1 MARSVDHRGNVPLP
15 GATPQARP
23 ARAADTWRVIRRVTA
38 TRYVTPLREGGSLPA
53 IVEADDDGLYVAKFR
68 GAGHGVKALVAE
80 LVAGE
85 IARALGLLVP
95 EIVLL
100 DFDPRLAAAEPDAE
114 IRELLQRSSGLNVG
128 LDFLPG
134 ALGFDPAAG
143 FRPPP
148 DLCADIVWFDAFVT
162 NVDRDARNTNLL
174 VWHKRLWLIDHGS
187 ALYIHHS
194 WRDPAAHARRPLAE
208 IKRNVLLP
216 YASSILEAD
225 ERLAGKVTPDLL
237 VEILAAVPDDWLS
250 ADSDRP
256 DPADRRDPA
265 DSDRAEPAARRA
277 AYLDYLTRRLEAP
290 RAFVEEAERARVA

>member
-1 MARSVDHRGNVPLP
+1 M
-15 GATPQARP
+15 
-23 ARAADTWRVIRRVTA
+23 IRRVTA

-80 LVAGE
+80 LIAGE
-85 IARALGLLVP
+85 IGRALGLLVP

-100 DFDPRLAAAEPDAE
+100 DFDPQLAAAEPDAE

-134 ALGFDPAAG
+134 SLGFDPAAG
-143 FRPPP
+143 FRPPRE
-148 DLCADIVWFDAFVT
+148 LCADVVWFDGLVT

-187 ALYIHHS
+187 ALYVHHT
-194 WRDPAAHARRPLAE
+194 WRDPEGHARRPMVE
-208 IKRNVLLP
+208 IRSNVLLP

-225 ERLAGKVTPDLL
+225 ERLAARLTPELL
-237 VEILAAVPDDWLS
+237 TEIVALVPDDWLRPEPS
-250 ADSDRP
+250 LPNRADRP
-256 DPADRRDPA
+256 DLSSPAGHR
-265 DSDRAEPAARRA
+265 S
-277 AYLDYLTRRLEAP
+277 AYVDYLVRRLAAP
-290 RAFVEEAERARVA
+290 RAFAEEAERVRIA

>member
-1 MARSVDHRGNVPLP
+1 M
-15 GATPQARP
+15 
-23 ARAADTWRVIRRVTA
+23 IRRVTA

-68 GAGHGVKALVAE
+68 GAGHGEKALVAE

-85 IARALGLLVP
+85 IGRALGLLVP
-95 EIVLL
+95 EIVLV
-100 DFDPRLAAAEPDAE
+100 DFDARLAAAEPDAE

-148 DLCADIVWFDAFVT
+148 DLSADVVWFDAFVT
-162 NVDRDARNTNLL
+162 NVDRDARNTNML

-194 WRDPAAHARRPLAE
+194 WRDPAGHARRPMAE
-208 IKRNVLLP
+208 IARNVLLP
-216 YASSILEAD
+216 YSSSILEAD
-225 ERLAGKVTPDLL
+225 ERLASKLTPELL
-237 VEILAAVPDDWLS
+237 AEIVAAVPDDWLP
-250 ADSDRP
+250 P
-256 DPADRRDPA
+256 DPARPELA
-265 DSDRAEPAARRA
+265 TAAAHRA
-277 AYLDYLTRRLEAP
+277 AYRDYLERRIAAP
-290 RAFVEEAERARVA
+290 RAFAQEAERARVA

>member
-1 MARSVDHRGNVPLP
+1 MRG
-15 GATPQARP
+15 RP
-23 ARAADTWRVIRRVTA
+23 ATRILADMIRRVTA

-68 GAGHGVKALVAE
+68 GAGHGEKALVAE
-80 LVAGE
+80 LIAGE
-85 IARALGLLVP
+85 VGRALGLLVP

-100 DFDPRLAAAEPDAE
+100 DFDPRLASAEPDAE

-143 FRPPP
+143 FRPPA
-148 DLCADIVWFDAFVT
+148 DLSADVVWFDAFVT
-162 NVDRDARNTNLL
+162 NVDRDARNTNML

-194 WRDPAAHARRPLAE
+194 WRDPAAHARKPMVQ

-225 ERLAGKVTPDLL
+225 ERLAPKLTHEL
-237 VEILAAVPDDWLS
+237 LAAIVAEVPDEWLP
-250 ADSDRP
+250 AEADRP
-256 DPADRRDPA
+256 G
-265 DSDRAEPAARRA
+265 PAAHRA
-277 AYLDYLTRRLEAP
+277 AYLEYLERRLAAP
-290 RAFVEEAERARVA
+290 RLFAEEAERARVA

>member
-1 MARSVDHRGNVPLP
+1 M
-15 GATPQARP
+15 
-23 ARAADTWRVIRRVTA
+23 IRRVTA

-80 LVAGE
+80 LIEGE
-85 IARALGLLVP
+85 IGRALGLLVP

-114 IRELLQRSSGLNVG
+114 IRELLQRSSGINVG

-143 FRPPP
+143 FRPPS
-148 DLCADIVWFDAFVT
+148 DLCADVVWFDALVT
-162 NVDRDARNTNLL
+162 NVDRDARNTNML

-194 WRDPAAHARRPLAE
+194 WRDPAGHARKPMVE

-216 YASSILEAD
+216 YASSIVAAD
-225 ERLAGKVTPDLL
+225 ERLAPKLTPDLL
-237 VEILAAVPDDWLS
+237 TAIIAEVPDDWLPPEPN
-250 ADSDRP
+250 RP
-256 DPADRRDPA
+256 DLAT
-265 DSDRAEPAARRA
+265 PAAHRA
-277 AYLDYLTRRLEAP
+277 AYLEYLERRLAAP